1 MNDSQSLETA
11 TTSIQA
17 PSGVPDPKTRRYD
30 RQLRL
35 WAASGQAALESAR
48 ILVIPAT
55 ATATSIL
62 KNLVLPGLGH
72 FTLMDDG
79 AVTGA
84 DAGNNFFLDG
94 FFSIGKSRAEEAVK
108 GLLEMNDGVEG
119 VADVRDIQEVL
130 KSDKGWLKTFD
141 VVIAHNVDS
150 NVLNDLAALLWPET
164 HLVVVNSAGFL
175 AEFSIHYRE
184 HQVIESHSETSAS
197 LRIDQAFPALL
208 EYAMSLPLDTMDITD
223 HAHIPY
229 PVILVRALEE
239 WRRER
244 EQVTSPSSSTGSPRT
259 TVEKKVFKERIRAMM
274 RKFDEENFEEAE
286 AQAFKCWTP
295 TIIPIEV
302 KELFALYSSSTSLPP
317 SASTFP
323 ALISALANFVQNNP
337 ASPRYPSGLL
347 PLTLSL
353 PDMKSSTEEYV
364 KLQKMYRAQSEK
376 EKQVFKDYLSRE
388 QVDADD
394 VTIDAFLK
402 NSHALKVLK
411 GNEWKDVDPG
421 SKELLLDKLSTHPKE
436 TATHLALAAA
446 RRLGAKDVLSSF
458 KSSSGPNDATM
469 AENLDKNK
477 LKDLLTAEA
486 MTFLPPGTEL
496 PETEWRIVSGEIAR
510 APSADLPTTAA
521 FLGGLVAQEVIK
533 MITKQ
538 YIPISAGNAAS
549 SANDQLG
556 ICVVDLVE
564 TWTGIL

>member
-1 MNDSQSLETA
+1 MNDSQPLETA

-17 PSGVPDPKTRRYD
+17 PSGAPDAKTRRYD

-72 FTLMDDG
+72 FTVMDDK

-94 FFSIGKSRAEEAVK
+94 SKSIGKSRAEEAVK
-108 GLLEMNDGVEG
+108 GLMEMNDGVEG
-119 VADVRDIQEVL
+119 VADVRDIDEVL
-130 KSDKGWLKTFD
+130 KNDQGWLKSFNI
-141 VVIAHNVDS
+141 VVAHNVDS
-150 NVLNDLAALLWPET
+150 DVLDDLAALLWPET

-175 AEFSIHYRE
+175 AEFSVHYRE

-223 HAHIPY
+223 HAHIPF

-244 EQVTSPSSSTGSPRT
+244 EQGAPRT
-259 TVEKKVFKERIRAMM
+259 SAEKKAFKERIRAMM

-295 TIIPIEV
+295 TVVPSEV
-302 KELFALYSSSTSLPP
+302 RELFTLYSLSKPSSSTS
-317 SASTFP
+317 SSFA
-323 ALISALANFVQNNP
+323 ALISALSQFVQNNP
-337 ASPRYPSGLL
+337 ASPQYTSGLL
-347 PLTLSL
+347 PLTSSL

-364 KLQKMYRAQSEK
+364 KLQKLYRAQSEK
-376 EKQVFKDYLSRE
+376 EKQVFKDYLSKR
-388 QVDADD
+388 QVDVDD
-394 VTIDAFLK
+394 VTIDVFLK

-411 GNEWKDVDPG
+411 GREWKDINPG
-421 SKELLLDKLSTHPKE
+421 SKELLADKLSTNPKE
-436 TATHLALAAA
+436 AAIHLALAAA
-446 RRLGAKDVLSSF
+446 RKLRAQGI
-458 KSSSGPNDATM
+458 
-469 AENLDKNK
+469 LDQKN
-477 LKDLLTAEA
+477 LKDLLTAEVR
-486 MTFLPPGTEL
+486 TFLPPGTEL
-496 PETEWRIVSGEIAR
+496 PEADWSIISGEIAR

-549 SANDQLG
+549 TANEQMG
-556 ICVVDLVE
+556 ICVIDLVE

>member
-1 MNDSQSLETA
+1 MNDSQPIETA
-11 TTSIQA
+11 TTSIQM
-17 PSGVPDPKTRRYD
+17 PSGAPDAKTRRYD

-55 ATATSIL
+55 ATTTSIL

-72 FTLMDDG
+72 FTLMDNKV
-79 AVTGA
+79 VTGA

-94 FFSIGKSRAEEAVK
+94 FKSIGKFRAQEAVN
-108 GLLEMNDGVEG
+108 GLMEMNDGVEG
-119 VADVRDIQEVL
+119 VADVRNIQEVL
-130 KSDKGWLKTFD
+130 ETDKGWLKTFD
-141 VVIAHNVDS
+141 VVVAHNVDS
-150 NVLNDLAALLWPET
+150 VILDDLAALLWPDT

-175 AEFSIHYRE
+175 ADFSIHYRE
-184 HQVIESHSETSAS
+184 HQVIESHAETSPS

-244 EQVTSPSSSTGSPRT
+244 EQVSGPSSGRGVPRT
-259 TVEKKVFKERIRAMM
+259 TAERKAFKERIRAMM

-295 TIIPIEV
+295 TVIPSEV
-302 KELFALYSSSTSLPP
+302 RELFNLHLSSTSSSTTFSSLV
-317 SASTFP
+317 
-323 ALISALANFVQNNP
+323 SALSQFSQNNP
-337 ASPRYPSGLL
+337 ASPQYTSGLL
-347 PLTLSL
+347 PLTPSL

-364 KLQKMYRAQSEK
+364 KLQKLFRAQSDK
-376 EKQVFKDYLSRE
+376 EKQVFKEYLSRA
-388 QVDADD
+388 QVDVNDA
-394 VTIDAFLK
+394 TIDQFLK

-411 GNEWKDVDPG
+411 GREWKEINPG
-421 SKELLLDKLSTHPKE
+421 AKELLASKLSTHTKE
-436 TATHLALAAA
+436 TATHLALAAI
-446 RRLGAKDVLSSF
+446 RKLRAKSVIPSLEHVSS
-458 KSSSGPNDATM
+458 PNDTAMTDI
-469 AENLDKNK
+469 LDKDK

-486 MTFLPPGTEL
+486 KSFLPPGVEL
-496 PETEWRIVSGEIAR
+496 PEAEWPVASGEVAR

-556 ICVVDLVE
+556 ICVVDLAE

>member
-1 MNDSQSLETA
+1 MNDSQPLETA

-17 PSGVPDPKTRRYD
+17 PSGAPDAKTRRYD

-72 FTLMDDG
+72 FTVMDDK

-94 FFSIGKSRAEEAVK
+94 SKSIGKSRTEEAVK
-108 GLLEMNDGVEG
+108 GLMEMNDGVEG
-119 VADVRDIQEVL
+119 VADVRDINEVL
-130 KSDKGWLKTFD
+130 KTDKGWLKSFNI
-141 VVIAHNVDS
+141 VVAHNVDS
-150 NVLNDLAALLWPET
+150 DVLDDLATLLWPET

-175 AEFSIHYRE
+175 AEFSVHYRE

-208 EYAMSLPLDTMDITD
+208 EYAMSLPLDTMDVTD
-223 HAHIPY
+223 HAHIPF

-244 EQVTSPSSSTGSPRT
+244 EQGSPRT
-259 TVEKKVFKERIRAMM
+259 SAEKKAFKERIRAMM

-295 TIIPIEV
+295 TVVPSEV
-302 KELFALYSSSTSLPP
+302 TELFTLYSLSKPSSSSP
-317 SASTFP
+317 SSFV
-323 ALISALANFVQNNP
+323 ALISALSQFVQNNP
-337 ASPRYPSGLL
+337 ASPQYTSGLL
-347 PLTLSL
+347 PLTSSL

-364 KLQKMYRAQSEK
+364 KLQKLYRAQSEK
-376 EKQVFKDYLSRE
+376 EKQVFKDYLSRR
-388 QVDADD
+388 QVDVDD
-394 VTIDAFLK
+394 VTIDVFLK

-411 GNEWKDVDPG
+411 GREWKDINPG
-421 SKELLLDKLSTHPKE
+421 SKELLADKLSTNPKE
-436 TATHLALAAA
+436 AAIHLALAAA
-446 RRLGAKDVLSSF
+446 RKLRAQ
-458 KSSSGPNDATM
+458 AI
-469 AENLDKNK
+469 LDRNN
-477 LKDLLTAEA
+477 LKDLLTAEVR
-486 MTFLPPGTEL
+486 TFLPPGTEL
-496 PETEWRIVSGEIAR
+496 PEADWSIISGEIAR
-510 APSADLPTTAA
+510 APFADLPTTAA

-549 SANDQLG
+549 TANEQMG
-556 ICVVDLVE
+556 ICVIDLVE